1 MTIHSPITQVDIP
14 LPLQSASHCWLA
26 IIEFALASAAATQR
40 LIALTAT
47 TTT

>member
-40 LIALTAT
+40 RIASMET
-47 TTT
+47 TIT